1 MASSSQGLRIG
12 IQVVLALII
21 VALSYWL
28 YVSITEPYQVILR
41 EEALTE
47 QTRQRMD
54 QIRQAMIRYEA
65 DSARYPLTLDTLVM
79 YVKQDSAIQADSEEL
94 FGPNFNPDSLP
105 FSPRTGNRF
114 ELSVNDTARVKTYLL
129 EDPDSEDYI
138 GTTEPDVTQLN
149 AASWE

>member
-12 IQVVLALII
+12 IQVALALII
-21 VALSYWL
+21 VALAYWL

-41 EEALTE
+41 EERLTDL
-47 QTRQRMD
+47 TRQRMD
-54 QIRQAMIRYEA
+54 HVRQAMIRFEA
-65 DSARYPLTLDTLVM
+65 DSSRYPMTLDTLVM
-79 YVKQDSAIQADSEEL
+79 YVKRDSAIQADSEEI
-94 FGPNFNPDSLP
+94 FGPDFNPDSLI

-114 ELSVNDTARVKTYLL
+114 ELAVNDTARVKTYLL

-138 GTTEPDVTQLN
+138 GTTASDVTQLN